1 MSCPEIDLGSLPDY
15 APIEV
20 NTFVEFKSASLDF
33 ISIYPSVFMRGA
45 DNVIIDHSMGSILSF
60 WRPGTFKSANKAVHC
75 EGGYLLAYFKCE
87 GNQPRVTLIGAAG
100 KRKKWSSRWVLPY
113 GYPGLT
119 RLGNF
124 DLEDECN
131 GNPDTMSISHLARYF
146 ALLTGY
152 AGVSEC
158 APLHLHETGTPSGF
172 LKYILDFD
180 HLEDNDQF
188 SCGLCPGDDTLVD
201 NTDAGFI
208 AFTNYISTRTR
219 SSVYTLGLVAAKTL
233 IAAGEVILKNS
244 MPSSVA
250 IPFGCDVW
258 EFYDTDPP
266 KSTDLI
272 IPQKNC
278 KGDYRILASKG
289 GACFSISEPGVDSPP
304 PPPALPSDADGGRG
318 TGSSFSWP
326 ISDPPPAPGARSI
339 GPVNFLPPDVPDP
352 IRCSL
357 PRCKVYRWTYK
368 YVDAGID
375 YKWWHQC
382 LASSEAYWG
391 GWTRTAGTSSNWS
404 NILYEPVCGNDG
416 VVTHYALSA
425 LVQTQSFTMN
435 PPWYGP
441 VVPVAP
447 SAIVEDKSPPVQHRC
462 SCALWKITYYY
473 VVKFAFLNGFRTMAS
488 TVVPGCPGNIAPTI
502 SSEGII
508 MCNGEAIGAVGFALS
523 TFLFYRVSVIKVEC
537 IQ

>member
-75 EGGYLLAYFKCE
+75 EGGCLLAYFKCE

-304 PPPALPSDADGGRG
+304 PPPKLPDDGDPG
-318 TGSSFSWP
+318 GSGARFSWP
-326 ISDPPPAPGARSI
+326 AVDPPPSPGVNI
-339 GPVNFLPPDVPDP
+339 GPAHFLPPDYPDP
-352 IRCSL
+352 KDCPTYTCRTFKFTFKYHTTGDADNVYYTIRYTNGESWTGWALNSAGTKYLNTL
-357 PRCKVYRWTYK
+357 PRPTCK
-368 YVDAGID
+368 
-375 YKWWHQC
+375 
-382 LASSEAYWG
+382 
-391 GWTRTAGTSSNWS
+391 
-404 NILYEPVCGNDG
+404 DG
-416 VVTHYALSA
+416 VVVGYEEPIRIEATSRMY
-425 LVQTQSFTMN
+425 VNGVITN
-435 PPWYGP
+435 VPPTP
-441 VVPVAP
+441 
-447 SAIVEDKSPPVQHRC
+447 IVEVDRETAPPAYRC
-462 SCALWKITYYY
+462 SCQMWKVTYYY
-473 VVKFAFLNGFRTMAS
+473 VVKLAFLNGFRTMAS
-488 TVVPGCPGNIAPTI
+488 VFISNCPGNVKPTI
-502 SSEGII
+502 TQEGII
-508 MCNGEAIGAVGFALS
+508 MCGDTAVGQVGFALS
-523 TFLFYRVSVIKVEC
+523 TYLFYRVTVLKVEC
-537 IQ
+537 VQ